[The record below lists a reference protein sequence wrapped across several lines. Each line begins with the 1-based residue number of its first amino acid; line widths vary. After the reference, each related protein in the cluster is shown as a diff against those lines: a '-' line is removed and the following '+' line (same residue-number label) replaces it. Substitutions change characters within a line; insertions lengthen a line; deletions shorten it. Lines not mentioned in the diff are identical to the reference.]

1 MNMKKLNNRIGGL
14 LLFLIFGSAF
24 SSFGQAEKPVLIY
37 DGRTRE
43 EISTA
48 PTQAETKIVEKEVI
62 KKEAVIKAKS
72 SQDCGDENDF
82 SIIGAASG
90 SFTKEKSSQTAYLYE
105 LCRSARTFGIG
116 GIVIVENGKI
126 VSHNTYGDNG
136 LAIDIASLPD
146 INQNGLSEI
155 VLISSGMGQ
164 GYSSGVIEI
173 VEIGANGITS
183 FGLADTY
190 SDDYGVG
197 NDKSSATAYK
207 ITAQTGKTPVYFRET
222 YTQKGAEAKWIL
234 TKKAQKF
241 LLRKDAIKYNKIG

>member
-1 MNMKKLNNRIGGL
+1 MKKLNNRIGGL
-14 LLFLIFGSAF
+14 LLFLIFGGAV
-24 SSFGQAEKPVLIY
+24 SSFGQAEKPILIY

-48 PTQAETKIVEKEVI
+48 PTQAETKIVENEVI
-62 KKEAVIKAKS
+62 KKEAVIKTKS
-72 SQDCGDENDF
+72 SVECDENDF
-82 SIIGAASG
+82 FIIGSASG
-90 SFTKEKSSQTAYLYE
+90 SFTKEKSSQTAYLYV

-173 VEIGANGITS
+173 VEIGAKGITS
-183 FGLADTY
+183 FGFADTY

-207 ITAQTGKTPVYFRET
+207 ITAQRGKTPVYFRET
-222 YTQKGAEAKWIL
+222 YTQKGEETKWIL

-241 LLRKDAIKYNKIG
+241 LLRKDAMKYNKIS